1 MNCKEHIPK
10 VTSHELVGNEHT
22 NFLSKMPAATAEQLT
37 IAKILSKPDADVN
50 LRCYVVQLQELTKC
64 SEDQAVTALYDC
76 ENNLERAVE
85 LVLDKFRCGAEE
97 EEWHTTVS
105 KRAKAKHSQ
114 VVTESTLETPA
125 LEKKTSRPKVEKPAE
140 SNEKASKQNGHM
152 SPQINVAK
160 SSISNQETF
169 KRKSNKKRDYS
180 RPNAVSTERIS
191 VPQQPCAG
199 DVCNNS
205 KHLPS
210 DRKNRIESE
219 VWDPYADLGEWEGE
233 CIEIVNS
240 NASIAMGLQE
250 AVSLPQ
256 ELFDDSLNSEKD
268 IDEESSVHADT
279 VQNITKDPEALDA
292 DSLFVSTA
300 RSKPPPRAF
309 TGKLSVPLFIAPE
322 LLPSDHFHWK
332 PTFGG
337 DSPGSKFSPVVSAL
351 PNSGR
356 ISNEVD
362 EPLLE
367 ATDPQSTRVANDQV
381 DCSPKQYSF
390 PQISQQSHANDFELK
405 NTSLGIMLE
414 SSKPEEKACSITS
427 EYAPRHY
434 DEQIMSKV
442 AISYPINHKKPT
454 SPMVTRTSGDKPSY
468 MEPSIKNYLLDG
480 LPDGMSKLNV
490 GEVAVQN
497 TKDQFPV
504 QNTAQSLASFS
515 HSQNDHSMIPPQVNK
530 MSVSHAN
537 THVPGHTQ
545 QMNTNTQATHLP
557 PGMPHFI
564 SQFAPPAYHM
574 FNLPGGSSTAPAIFD
589 FDHLQLLQQQR
600 MLYDMH
606 LQHHAAT
613 TAQSMLTPNADSA
626 SSGKPINHNLSN
638 PMGHVTAA
646 NAGLRPDILTTAL
659 GHTPQMMTPGHP
671 YFPYP
676 GFVLMNGYPNPF
688 LNQQQPN
695 SDSSQTQNP
704 GQCSS
709 PITQHQPPS
718 NQAQPYNNLKQLGS
732 GVGNYEDLL
741 DVKYGDPSKQVGF
754 KTNSN
759 QPTYGSFQ
767 SQAMSL
773 DNIGGKLSSA
783 SHSNNTSLVQNFN
796 HGNSSSHAQHFS
808 PQFYASVSSSPY
820 MNTVAAVVAAA
831 AAKHGSSN
839 SSAVS
844 TNQSNLNVGVTG
856 NQAGGTGSGQNQIH
870 LSGNPSQGI
879 VLGNA
884 GPSLHHHQRA
894 SIPHPQH

>member
-414 SSKPEEKACSITS
+414 SSKPEEKACSITT
-427 EYAPRHY
+427 
-434 DEQIMSKV
+434 V
-442 AISYPINHKKPT
+442 AT
-454 SPMVTRTSGDKPSY
+454 
-468 MEPSIKNYLLDG
+468 
-480 LPDGMSKLNV
+480 
-490 GEVAVQN
+490 
-497 TKDQFPV
+497 TKDVIRYAF
-504 QNTAQSLASFS
+504 TTSCCYYSS
-515 HSQNDHSMIPPQVNK
+515 KHVNPK
-530 MSVSHAN
+530 CRFCI
-537 THVPGHTQ
+537 
-545 QMNTNTQATHLP
+545 L
-557 PGMPHFI
+557 
-564 SQFAPPAYHM
+564 
-574 FNLPGGSSTAPAIFD
+574 
-589 FDHLQLLQQQR
+589 
-600 MLYDMH
+600 
-606 LQHHAAT
+606 
-613 TAQSMLTPNADSA
+613 
-626 SSGKPINHNLSN
+626 GKPINHNLSN